1 MIFVAIFLPDK
12 NKIITV
18 NENLEV
24 KTETDTVLKE
34 ILEKK
39 NDYYIIE
46 DPSDYYTIFINT
58 KVLSKYF
65 RKKRIDIEKIAGKI
79 FINGKEIMKNEYN
92 IFSKLKDAIEELKV
106 LPDEEEILEEMTE
119 NVEDIVEEKA
129 TKKQLNLY
137 TFIIILLLITNIA
150 VTVFTNNN
158 NKAILNNVEFNLI
171 QKTMKMVKLSNEA
184 ILTKLNKIEY
194 NQEQIFNQVS
204 KIDIVI
210 DNQKI
215 LNKNLTTDYNSIA
228 KALNNHSKVLSIMAN
243 SVLDQNNRIIELE
256 MLITKYLKKT
266 NNQNI
271 VTEVKEKI
279 KRNTKNINQQYQQLL
294 NQINQLEKQAK

>member
-184 ILTKLNKIEY
+184 ILTKLNKIEK
-194 NQEQIFNQVS
+194 NQEEIFNQTS
-204 KIDIVI
+204 KIDIAI
-210 DNQKI
+210 ENQKI
-215 LNKNLTTDYNSIA
+215 LNKNLAIDYNSIA
-228 KALNNHSKVLSIMAN
+228 KALNNHSKVLGIIAN
-243 SVLDQNNRIIELE
+243 SVLDQNNRMIELE

-279 KRNTKNINQQYQQLL
+279 KKNTQNIDQQYQQLL